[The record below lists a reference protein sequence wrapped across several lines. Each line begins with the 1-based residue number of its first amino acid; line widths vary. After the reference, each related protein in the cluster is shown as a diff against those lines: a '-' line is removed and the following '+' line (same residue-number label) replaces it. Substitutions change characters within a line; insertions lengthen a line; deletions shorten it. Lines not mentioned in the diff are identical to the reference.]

1 MPPDCDDLE
10 DLPNTINVLLM
21 GETGVGKSTF
31 INSFAN
37 YIRFSTFADATK
49 TKPLMLIPTRITVY
63 DENSM
68 EDCSL
73 TIGSDKNEKQD
84 VGSSATQGV
93 KTYLFPVE
101 SDNVVI
107 RVIDTPGI
115 GDTAGPDKDDQNCE
129 GILGY
134 LAQLNKINAICLLM
148 KPSNDR
154 NTVLFSYCVRRI
166 LSQLHKSACDNVV
179 FLFTNTKGS
188 DYRPGATFAI
198 LKKLADD
205 VAAKPPHV
213 RIPIKKENVFCL
225 DNESFKHLLALEY
238 GVELN
243 ERTLESCK
251 ISWKI
256 SCEEIVRF
264 IKYIRKLDPHNV
276 KQTVSVNKT
285 RDLILQLSKPL
296 SDICQLLQEKII
308 NLKTKEEESS
318 KANQTIEELKK
329 SLYKPGLDLEIIK
342 MDRSA
347 TVCTNLSCIQPVQM
361 VDEDVLSNIQSEE
374 KQRERIE
381 ALIGEIKQEKKELEK
396 ELEYVSECAA
406 KFAYFLENNAITS
419 SYDNF
424 KEYIFLSLQRQ
435 KSLGNQANMDVVVN
449 LTELLRRHENL
460 IKAISENQARV
471 NAEKIT
477 EESIYRDA
485 ESLFK
490 LKHMGPKIKEIFEA
504 RASCAKKGFKT
515 GLKSIFTEKIPNWF
529 MN

>member
-1 MPPDCDDLE
+1 MPADYDDLE

-101 SDNVVI
+101 GDNVVI

-256 SCEEIVRF
+256 SCEEIVRYEPTVLAYHDNKIHTLFRF

-347 TVCTNLSCIQPVQM
+347 TVCTNLSCIQPVQ
-361 VDEDVLSNIQSEE
+361 VKI
-374 KQRERIE
+374 
-381 ALIGEIKQEKKELEK
+381 
-396 ELEYVSECAA
+396 
-406 KFAYFLENNAITS
+406 S
-419 SYDNF
+419 S
-424 KEYIFLSLQRQ
+424 
-435 KSLGNQANMDVVVN
+435 
-449 LTELLRRHENL
+449 
-460 IKAISENQARV
+460 
-471 NAEKIT
+471 
-477 EESIYRDA
+477 
-485 ESLFK
+485 
-490 LKHMGPKIKEIFEA
+490 
-504 RASCAKKGFKT
+504 
-515 GLKSIFTEKIPNWF
+515 
-529 MN
+529 